1 MFTGTAEELRARQA
15 QARELAEQAAA
26 LLDQIDALGLGAGG
40 GQLHTPGG
48 IIRIRLGQG
57 WTVADR

>member
-1 MFTGTAEELRARQA
+1 MFTGTADELRAREA

-26 LLDQIDALGLGAGG
+26 LLDQIDALGLGAAG

-48 IIRIRLGQG
+48 IIRNQPGRG
-57 WTVADR
+57 WTVTDR

>member
-48 IIRIRLGQG
+48 VIRNWPGEG